1 MLGIMNDINETCPP
15 PPESHDYVALSLRT
29 AIKFLE
35 PPYMTFV
42 ITSANIVLLNVIYQD
57 GR

>member
-1 MLGIMNDINETCPP
+1 MYPILLTAG
-15 PPESHDYVALSLRT
+15 T
-29 AIKFLE
+29 AIEFLE